1 MKVGSGQRVVGSL
14 ELFTAHCPLPTAHCP
29 LPTANYPLFSEKDLA
44 ERGLI
49 IAIDG
54 PAGAGKSSVAR
65 AVARRLGYLFI
76 NTGAMYRAVA
86 WKALQEGV
94 SLEDAGAVGRL
105 AQDSLIELTGDVDS
119 MRVLIDGRDVTAEI
133 STPPVG
139 RAASIVSA
147 ISAVRRA
154 LVARQQQMGRAGGVV
169 MEGRDIGTQVFPDA
183 GIKIYL
189 DASSEARAQ
198 RRYDEDL
205 ARGVA
210 VASPEE
216 MKEEIEQRDHRDRS
230 RADSP
235 LLRAEDA
242 IYIDSSTMT
251 IGEVVVQILEIAERS
266 EERVRNKRK

>member
-1 MKVGSGQRVVGSL
+1 MPAG
-14 ELFTAHCPLPTAHCP
+14 
-29 LPTANYPLFSEKDLA
+29 FSEKDLA

-94 SLEDAGAVGRL
+94 SLDDVGAVGRL
-105 AQDSLIELTGDVDS
+105 ACDSMIELKGDVDL
-119 MRVLIDGRDVTAEI
+119 MRVLIDGRDITGEI
-133 STPPVG
+133 ATPRVG
-139 RAASIVSA
+139 QAASIVST

-183 GIKIYL
+183 EVKIYL
-189 DASSEARAQ
+189 DASPETRAR

-210 VASPEE
+210 VASLEE
-216 MKEEIEQRDHRDRS
+216 MMDEIERRDLRDKT

-235 LLRAEDA
+235 LTQAEDA
-242 IYIDSSTMT
+242 VYIDSSAMT
-251 IGEVVVQILEIAERS
+251 VDEVVERILEIAR
-266 EERVRNKRK
+266 RIAD

>member
-1 MKVGSGQRVVGSL
+1 M
-14 ELFTAHCPLPTAHCP
+14 
-29 LPTANYPLFSEKDLA
+29 A

-54 PAGAGKSSVAR
+54 PAGAGKSTVAR

-86 WKALQEGV
+86 WKALREGV
-94 SLEDAGAVGRL
+94 SLDDPGAVGRL
-105 AQDSLIELTGDVDS
+105 AGESLIELTREVDS
-119 MRVLIDGRDVTAEI
+119 MRVLIDGRDITDEI
-133 STPPVG
+133 ATPQVG
-139 RAASIVSA
+139 HAASMVST

-169 MEGRDIGTQVFPDA
+169 MEGRDIGTQVFPNA
-183 GIKIYL
+183 EVKIYL
-189 DASSEARAQ
+189 DASPETRAQ
-198 RRYDEDL
+198 RRYDEDR

-216 MKEEIEQRDHRDRS
+216 MKEEIKRRDHRDKT

-242 IYIDSSTMT
+242 VYIDSSAMAVD
-251 IGEVVVQILEIAERS
+251 EVVERILEIALSSR
-266 EERVRNKRK
+266 RDIGN

>member
-1 MKVGSGQRVVGSL
+1 LWERI
-14 ELFTAHCPLPTAHCP
+14 
-29 LPTANYPLFSEKDLA
+29 LA

-54 PAGAGKSSVAR
+54 PAGAGKSTVAR

-86 WKALQEGV
+86 WKALSEGIP
-94 SLEDAGAVGRL
+94 LDDAVAVGRL
-105 AQDSLIELTGDVDS
+105 AGDSLIELSGGVDS
-119 MRVLIDGRDVTAEI
+119 MRVLIDGRDITGEI
-133 STPPVG
+133 ATPQVG
-139 RAASIVSA
+139 QAASIIST

-154 LVARQQQMGRAGGVV
+154 LVARQQRMGRAGSVV

-183 GIKIYL
+183 EVKIYL
-189 DASSEARAQ
+189 DASPESRAQ

-210 VASPEE
+210 VASLEE
-216 MKEEIEQRDHRDRS
+216 MKEQIERRDHSDKT

-235 LLRAEDA
+235 LTQVEDA
-242 IYIDSSTMT
+242 VYIDSSAKTVD
-251 IGEVVVQILEIAERS
+251 EVVDRILEIVER
-266 EERVRNKRK
+266 RKKSATNTQE